1 MSKTLEFFY
10 DHSSPFSYLAST
22 QLEALGRRTGAEI
35 VWRPFLLG
43 AVFKATQ
50 NVGPL
55 SVPAKVMYLVKDL
68 QDWARAYGLPEIT
81 LPDEWPVSSLKAN
94 RLSLVAQEEGKL
106 IPFSQRVF
114 RAHFAEGRDTSS
126 PEVLAAILAELGLDP
141 TACLARA
148 DSQPIKDRLRQNTDE
163 AVARGAFGAPTFFI
177 GDDMYMGNDR
187 LHFVEK
193 ALR

>member
-10 DHSSPFSYLAST
+10 DHSSPYSYLAST
-22 QLEALGRRTGAEI
+22 QLDALQRRTGAEI

-50 NVGPL
+50 NMGPAA
-55 SVPAKVMYLVKDL
+55 VPAKLMYLAKDL
-68 QDWARAYGLPEIT
+68 QDWARAYGLPGVS

-106 IPFSQRVF
+106 VPFSKSVF
-114 RAHFAEGRDTSS
+114 RALFVERRDTSS
-126 PEVLAAILAELGLDP
+126 PEVLGALLAELGLDP
-141 TACLARA
+141 AACLARA
-148 DSQPIKDRLRQNTDE
+148 ESQPIKDRLRQNTDE
-163 AVARGAFGAPTFFI
+163 AVARGSFGAPTFFI
-177 GDDMYMGNDR
+177 GEDMYVGNDR

-193 ALR
+193 ALS

>member
-10 DHSSPFSYLAST
+10 DHSSPYSYLAST
-22 QLEALGRRTGAEI
+22 QLEALGRRTGAQI

-50 NVGPL
+50 NVGPVA
-55 SVPAKVMYLVKDL
+55 VPAKLMYLVKDL
-68 QDWARAYGLPEIT
+68 RDWTREYGLPEIV
-81 LPDEWPVSSLKAN
+81 LPDEWPVFSLKAN
-94 RLSLVAQEEGKL
+94 RLSLVAEEEGKL

-114 RAHFAEGRDTSS
+114 RALFAERRDTSS
-126 PEVLAAILAELGLDP
+126 PEVLLEILAEVGLDP
-141 TACLARA
+141 AACLARSE
-148 DSQPIKDRLRQNTDE
+148 SQPIKDRLRQNTDE

-177 GDDMYMGNDR
+177 SDDMYMGNDR

-193 ALR
+193 ALS